1 MPMWAGRFEKEESE
15 LTNEINSSINIDKR
29 LYKED
34 IRGSIAHVTMLGE
47 CNIISKDNSKKIIN
61 GLKEILSDIENGKLE
76 IDLSKEDI
84 HMFIEE
90 ELTNRIGDAGK
101 MVHTARSRNDQVAV
115 DIKLFLR
122 EEIINIKKL
131 LIDLIKEL
139 IKISKNNIIT
149 IMPVFT
155 HMQDAQPSTIAH
167 YLMAYT
173 EMFRRDISRLN
184 DTYKRLNVNPLG
196 SCALAATTYDTDRL
210 ITTKLLEFDS
220 PTLNSLDGVSD
231 RDFAIELLNDISIIM
246 MHLSRFSEEI
256 IIFSSNEFKFIE
268 LDDAFST
275 GSSIMPQKKNP
286 DICELIRGKTG
297 RVYGN
302 LMNLLTVMK
311 GLPLAYNKDM
321 QEDKECLFDSI
332 DTVKLCLKVI
342 VPMLDSIK
350 FNKEKMLE
358 AAKKGFINATDL
370 ADHLTK
376 KGMPFR
382 DAYKL
387 VGRIVSY
394 SIKNDKTL
402 NDLTIDEYK
411 KFSNEF
417 DDDLYDSIDLVNI
430 VNSKNTIGGPA
441 PDTVKKHIEIV
452 EKELSKIQKDDYY
465 ELNPKSWTVYK

>member
-1 MPMWAGRFEKEESE
+1 MPMWAGRFEKEENE
-15 LTNEINSSINIDKR
+15 LTNEINSSISIDKR

-34 IRGSIAHVTMLGE
+34 IRGSIAHATMLGE

-61 GLKEILSDIENGKLE
+61 GLKEILSDIESGKLE

-122 EEIINIKKL
+122 EEINNIKEL

-139 IKISKNNIIT
+139 IKISKKNTIT
-149 IMPVFT
+149 IMPIFT

-196 SCALAATTYDTDRL
+196 SCALAATSYDTDRL

-256 IIFSSNEFKFIE
+256 IIFSSNEFKFVE

-370 ADHLTK
+370 ADYLTK

-387 VGRIVSY
+387 VGQIVSY
-394 SIKNDKTL
+394 SIKNGKSL
-402 NDLTIDEYK
+402 NDLEIEEYK
-411 KFSNEF
+411 SFSNEF
-417 DDDLYDSIDLVNI
+417 ENDLYDSIDLVNI

-452 EKELSKIQKDDYY
+452 EKELSKIQKDDY
-465 ELNPKSWTVYK
+465 

>member
-1 MPMWAGRFEKEESE
+1 MPMWAGRFEKEENE
-15 LTNEINSSINIDKR
+15 LTNEINSSIKIDKR

-34 IRGSIAHVTMLGE
+34 IRGSIAHATMLGE

-61 GLKEILSDIENGKLE
+61 GLKEILSDIESGKLE

-196 SCALAATTYDTDRL
+196 SCALAATSYDTDRL

-370 ADHLTK
+370 ADYLTK

-387 VGRIVSY
+387 VGQIVSY
-394 SIKNDKTL
+394 SIKNGKSL
-402 NDLTIDEYK
+402 NDLEIEEYK
-411 KFSNEF
+411 SFSNEF
-417 DDDLYDSIDLVNI
+417 ENDLYDSIDLVNI

-452 EKELSKIQKDDYY
+452 EKGLSKI
-465 ELNPKSWTVYK
+465 

>member
-1 MPMWAGRFEKEESE
+1 MPMWAGRFEKEENE
-15 LTNEINSSINIDKR
+15 LTNEINSSIKIDKR

-34 IRGSIAHVTMLGE
+34 IRGSIAHATMLGE
-47 CNIISKDNSKKIIN
+47 CGIISKTNSKKIIN
-61 GLKEILSDIENGKLE
+61 GLREILSDIESGKLE

-84 HMFIEE
+84 HMFVEE

-115 DIKLFLR
+115 DIKLFLKD
-122 EEIINIKKL
+122 EIINIKES
-131 LIDLIKEL
+131 LIKLIKEL
-139 IKISKNNIIT
+139 IKISKNNTIT

-196 SCALAATTYDTDRL
+196 SCALAATSYDTDRM

-231 RDFAIELLNDISIIM
+231 RDYAIELLNDISIIM

-256 IIFSSNEFKFIE
+256 IIFSSNEFKFVE

-370 ADHLTK
+370 ADYLAK

-382 DAYKL
+382 DAYKI
-387 VGRIVSY
+387 VGKIVSY
-394 SIKNDKTL
+394 SIKNNKSL
-402 NDLTIDEYK
+402 NDLTIEEYK
-411 KFSNEF
+411 SFSNEF
-417 DDDLYDSIDLVNI
+417 DIDLYDSIDLVNI

-452 EKELSKIQKDDYY
+452 EKELSKI
-465 ELNPKSWTVYK
+465 

>member
-15 LTNEINSSINIDKR
+15 LTNEINSSIKIDKR

-34 IRGSIAHVTMLGE
+34 IRGSIAHATMLGE

-61 GLKEILSDIENGKLE
+61 GLKEILSDIESGKLE

-196 SCALAATTYDTDRL
+196 SCALAATSYDTDRL

-370 ADHLTK
+370 ADYLTK

-382 DAYKL
+382 DAYKI
-387 VGRIVSY
+387 VGQIVSY
-394 SIKNDKTL
+394 SIKNSKSL
-402 NDLTIDEYK
+402 NDLEIEEYK
-411 KFSNEF
+411 SFSNEF
-417 DDDLYDSIDLVNI
+417 ENDLYDSIDLVNI

-452 EKELSKIQKDDYY
+452 EKELSKI
-465 ELNPKSWTVYK
+465 

>member
-1 MPMWAGRFEKEESE
+1 MPMWAGRFEKEENE
-15 LTNEINSSINIDKR
+15 LTNEINSSINVDKR
-29 LYKED
+29 LYKYD

-47 CNIISKDNSKKIIN
+47 CNIISKKDSKEIIS
-61 GLKEILSDIENGKLE
+61 GLKGILSDVESGKLE

-84 HMFIEE
+84 HMFVEE
-90 ELTNRIGDAGK
+90 ELTNRIGSAGK
-101 MVHTARSRNDQVAV
+101 KVHTARSRNDQVAV
-115 DIKLFLR
+115 DIRLFLKD
-122 EEIINIKKL
+122 EICNIKEL
-131 LIDLIKEL
+131 LKELILEL
-139 IKISKNNIIT
+139 IKISKINLFS

-167 YLMAYT
+167 YLMAYV

-184 DTYKRLNVNPLG
+184 DTYKRVNINPLG

-210 ITTKLLEFDS
+210 LTTKLLEFDI

-246 MHLSRFSEEI
+246 MHLSRLSEEI

-286 DICELIRGKTG
+286 DICELVRGKTG

-302 LMNLLTVMK
+302 LMSLLTVMK
-311 GLPLAYNKDM
+311 GIPLAYNKDM
-321 QEDKECLFDSI
+321 QEDKGVLFDSI
-332 DTVKLCLKVI
+332 DTVKLCLRVFI
-342 VPMLDSIK
+342 PMLDSIK
-350 FNKEKMLE
+350 FNKDKMLM
-358 AAKKGFINATDL
+358 ATKKGFINATDL
-370 ADHLTK
+370 ADYLTK

-387 VGRIVSY
+387 VGEIVSFC
-394 SIKNDKTL
+394 IKNNKTL
-402 NDLTIDEYK
+402 DILSIEEYK
-411 KFSNEF
+411 NFSSEF
-417 DDDLYDSIDLVNI
+417 DSDLYKYIDLENI
-430 VNSKNTIGGPA
+430 VNNKNTIGGPA

-452 EKELSKIQKDDYY
+452 EKELKKDD
-465 ELNPKSWTVYK
+465 K

>member
-1 MPMWAGRFEKEESE
+1 MPMWAGRFEKEENE
-15 LTNEINSSINIDKR
+15 LTNEINSSIKIDKR

-34 IRGSIAHVTMLGE
+34 IRGSIAHATMLGE

-61 GLKEILSDIENGKLE
+61 GLKEILSDIESGKLE

-196 SCALAATTYDTDRL
+196 SCALAATSYDTDRL

-256 IIFSSNEFKFIE
+256 IIFCSNEFKFVE

-387 VGRIVSY
+387 VGQIVSY
-394 SIKNDKTL
+394 SIKNSKSL
-402 NDLTIDEYK
+402 NDLEIEEYK
-411 KFSNEF
+411 SFSNEF
-417 DDDLYDSIDLVNI
+417 ENDLYDSIDLVNI

-452 EKELSKIQKDDYY
+452 EKELSKIQKDDY
-465 ELNPKSWTVYK
+465 

>member
-1 MPMWAGRFEKEESE
+1 MPMWAGRFEKEENE
-15 LTNEINSSINIDKR
+15 LTNEINSSIKIDKR

-34 IRGSIAHVTMLGE
+34 IRGSIAHATMLGE

-61 GLKEILSDIENGKLE
+61 GLKEILSDIESGKLE

-196 SCALAATTYDTDRL
+196 SCALAATSYDTDRL

-256 IIFSSNEFKFIE
+256 IIFSSNEFKFVE

-332 DTVKLCLKVI
+332 DTVKLSLKVFI
-342 VPMLDSIK
+342 PMLDSIK
-350 FNKEKMLE
+350 FNKEKMLD

-370 ADHLTK
+370 ADYLTK

-387 VGRIVSY
+387 VGKIVSY
-394 SIKNDKTL
+394 SIKNDKSL
-402 NDLTIDEYK
+402 NDLTIEEYK
-411 KFSNEF
+411 SFSNEF
-417 DDDLYDSIDLVNI
+417 DIDLYDSIDLVNI

-441 PDTVKKHIEIV
+441 PDTVKKHIEII
-452 EKELSKIQKDDYY
+452 EKELVSI
-465 ELNPKSWTVYK
+465 

>member
-1 MPMWAGRFEKEESE
+1 MPMWAGRFEKEENE
-15 LTNEINSSINIDKR
+15 LTNEINSSIKIDKS

-34 IRGSIAHVTMLGE
+34 IRGSIAHATMLGE

-61 GLKEILSDIENGKLE
+61 GLKEILSDIESGKLE

-196 SCALAATTYDTDRL
+196 SCALAATSYDTDRL

-332 DTVKLCLKVI
+332 DTIKLCLKVI

-370 ADHLTK
+370 ADYLTK

-387 VGRIVSY
+387 VGQIVSY
-394 SIKNDKTL
+394 SIKNSKSL
-402 NDLTIDEYK
+402 NDLEIEEYK
-411 KFSNEF
+411 SFSNEF
-417 DDDLYDSIDLVNI
+417 ENDLYDSIDLVNI

-452 EKELSKIQKDDYY
+452 EKELSKI
-465 ELNPKSWTVYK
+465 

>member
-1 MPMWAGRFEKEESE
+1 MPMWAGRFEKEENE
-15 LTNEINSSINIDKR
+15 LTNEINSSIKIDKR

-34 IRGSIAHVTMLGE
+34 IRGSIAHATMLGE

-61 GLKEILSDIENGKLE
+61 GLKEILSDIESGKLE

-196 SCALAATTYDTDRL
+196 SCALAATSYDTDRL

-370 ADHLTK
+370 ADYLTK

-387 VGRIVSY
+387 VGQIVSY
-394 SIKNDKTL
+394 SIKNSKSL
-402 NDLTIDEYK
+402 NDLEIEEYK
-411 KFSNEF
+411 SFSNEF
-417 DDDLYDSIDLVNI
+417 ENDLYDSIDLVNI

-452 EKELSKIQKDDYY
+452 EKELSKI
-465 ELNPKSWTVYK
+465 

>member
-1 MPMWAGRFEKEESE
+1 MPMWAGRFEKEENE

-34 IRGSIAHVTMLGE
+34 IRGSIAHATMLGE

-61 GLKEILSDIENGKLE
+61 GLKEILSDIESGKLE

-139 IKISKNNIIT
+139 IKISKNNTIT

-167 YLMAYT
+167 YLMAYI

-196 SCALAATTYDTDRL
+196 SCALAATSYDTDRL

-220 PTLNSLDGVSD
+220 LTLNSLDGVSD

-256 IIFSSNEFKFIE
+256 IIFSSNEFKFVE

-370 ADHLTK
+370 ADYLTK

-387 VGRIVSY
+387 VGQIVSY
-394 SIKNDKTL
+394 SIKNGKSL
-402 NDLTIDEYK
+402 NDLEIEEYK
-411 KFSNEF
+411 SFSNEF
-417 DDDLYDSIDLVNI
+417 ENDLYDSIDLVNI

-452 EKELSKIQKDDYY
+452 EKELSKI
-465 ELNPKSWTVYK
+465 

>member
-1 MPMWAGRFEKEESE
+1 MPMWAGRFEKEENN
-15 LTNEINSSINIDKR
+15 LTNEINSSINVDKR

-47 CNIISKDNSKKIIN
+47 CKIISKKDSKKIID
-61 GLKEILSDIENGKLE
+61 GLKSILSDIESCKLE

-115 DIKLFLR
+115 DIRLFLR
-122 EEIINIKKL
+122 EEISNIKML
-131 LIDLIKEL
+131 LKEL
-139 IKISKNNIIT
+139 IIEIIKISKNT
-149 IMPVFT
+149 LDSIMPVFT
-155 HMQDAQPSTIAH
+155 HMQDAQPSTVAH

-184 DTYKRLNVNPLG
+184 DTYKRANVNPLG

-246 MHLSRFSEEI
+246 MHLSRLSEEI

-286 DICELIRGKTG
+286 DICELVRGKTG

-302 LMNLLTVMK
+302 LMSLLTVMK

-321 QEDKECLFDSI
+321 QEDKELLFNSI
-332 DTVKLCLKVI
+332 DTVKLCIKVFI
-342 VPMLDSIK
+342 PMLDSIK
-350 FNKEKMLE
+350 FNKDNMLE

-370 ADHLTK
+370 ADYLTK
-376 KGMPFR
+376 KGLPFR
-382 DAYKL
+382 DAYKI
-387 VGRIVSY
+387 VGTIVSY
-394 SIKNDKTL
+394 SIKNDKSL
-402 NDLTIDEYK
+402 DDLTIDEYK

-417 DDDLYDSIDLVNI
+417 DSDLYKYINLENI
-430 VNSKNTIGGPA
+430 VNNKNTIGGPA

-452 EKELSKIQKDDYY
+452 EKELSKI
-465 ELNPKSWTVYK
+465 

>member
-47 CNIISKDNSKKIIN
+47 CRIISKVNSKKIIN
-61 GLKEILSDIENGKLE
+61 GLKEILSDIESGKLE

-115 DIKLFLR
+115 DIKMFLR
-122 EEIINIKKL
+122 EEIINIKEL
-131 LIDLIKEL
+131 LKELIKEL
-139 IKISKNNIIT
+139 IKISKKNTIT

-184 DTYKRLNVNPLG
+184 DTYKRINVNPLG

-246 MHLSRFSEEI
+246 MHFLQ
-256 IIFSSNEFKFIE
+256 
-268 LDDAFST
+268 DH
-275 GSSIMPQKKNP
+275 Q
-286 DICELIRGKTG
+286 
-297 RVYGN
+297 
-302 LMNLLTVMK
+302 
-311 GLPLAYNKDM
+311 
-321 QEDKECLFDSI
+321 
-332 DTVKLCLKVI
+332 LCLK
-342 VPMLDSIK
+342 
-350 FNKEKMLE
+350 
-358 AAKKGFINATDL
+358 
-370 ADHLTK
+370 
-376 KGMPFR
+376 R
-382 DAYKL
+382 
-387 VGRIVSY
+387 RIL
-394 SIKNDKTL
+394 I
-402 NDLTIDEYK
+402 
-411 KFSNEF
+411 F
-417 DDDLYDSIDLVNI
+417 VN
-430 VNSKNTIGGPA
+430 
-441 PDTVKKHIEIV
+441 
-452 EKELSKIQKDDYY
+452 
-465 ELNPKSWTVYK
+465 

>member
-1 MPMWAGRFEKEESE
+1 MPMWAGRFEKEENE
-15 LTNEINSSINIDKR
+15 LTNEINSSISIDKR

-34 IRGSIAHVTMLGE
+34 IRGSIAHATMLGE
-47 CNIISKDNSKKIIN
+47 CGIISKDNSKKIIN
-61 GLKEILSDIENGKLE
+61 GLKEILSDIESGKLE

-139 IKISKNNIIT
+139 IKISKNNTIT

-196 SCALAATTYDTDRL
+196 SCALAATSYDTDRL

-256 IIFSSNEFKFIE
+256 IIFSSNEFKFVE

-286 DICELIRGKTG
+286 DICELVRGKTG

-370 ADHLTK
+370 ADYLTK

-387 VGRIVSY
+387 VGQIVSY
-394 SIKNDKTL
+394 SIKNGKSL
-402 NDLTIDEYK
+402 NDLEIEEYK
-411 KFSNEF
+411 SFSNEF
-417 DDDLYDSIDLVNI
+417 ENDLYDSIDLVNI

-452 EKELSKIQKDDYY
+452 EKELSKI
-465 ELNPKSWTVYK
+465 

>member
-1 MPMWAGRFEKEESE
+1 MPMWAGRFEKEENE

-34 IRGSIAHVTMLGE
+34 IRGSIAHATMLGE

-61 GLKEILSDIENGKLE
+61 GLKELLSDIESGKLE

-139 IKISKNNIIT
+139 IKISKNNTIT

-196 SCALAATTYDTDRL
+196 SCALAATSYDTDRL
-210 ITTKLLEFDS
+210 LTTKLLEFDS

-370 ADHLTK
+370 ADYLTK

-387 VGRIVSY
+387 VGQIVSY
-394 SIKNDKTL
+394 SIKNGKSL
-402 NDLTIDEYK
+402 NDLEIEEYK
-411 KFSNEF
+411 SFSNEF
-417 DDDLYDSIDLVNI
+417 ENDLYDSIDLVNI

-452 EKELSKIQKDDYY
+452 EKELSKI
-465 ELNPKSWTVYK
+465 

>member
-1 MPMWAGRFEKEESE
+1 MPMWAGRFEKEENE
-15 LTNEINSSINIDKR
+15 LTNEINSSIKIDKR

-34 IRGSIAHVTMLGE
+34 IRGSIAHATMLGE

-61 GLKEILSDIENGKLE
+61 GLKEILSDIESGKLE

-370 ADHLTK
+370 ADYLTK

-387 VGRIVSY
+387 VGQIVSY
-394 SIKNDKTL
+394 SIKNSKSL
-402 NDLTIDEYK
+402 NDLEIEEYK
-411 KFSNEF
+411 SFSNEF
-417 DDDLYDSIDLVNI
+417 ENDLYDSIDLVNI

-452 EKELSKIQKDDYY
+452 EKELSKIQKDDY
-465 ELNPKSWTVYK
+465 LI

>member
-1 MPMWAGRFEKEESE
+1 MPMWAGRFEKEENE
-15 LTNEINSSINIDKR
+15 LTNEINSSISIDKR

-34 IRGSIAHVTMLGE
+34 IRGSIAHATMLGE

-61 GLKEILSDIENGKLE
+61 GLKEILSDIESGKLE

-122 EEIINIKKL
+122 EEINNIKEL

-139 IKISKNNIIT
+139 IKISKKNTIT
-149 IMPVFT
+149 IMPIFT

-196 SCALAATTYDTDRL
+196 SCALAATSYDTDRL

-256 IIFSSNEFKFIE
+256 IIFSSNEFKFVE

-387 VGRIVSY
+387 VGQIVSY
-394 SIKNDKTL
+394 SIKNSKSL
-402 NDLTIDEYK
+402 NDLEIEEYK
-411 KFSNEF
+411 SFSNEF
-417 DDDLYDSIDLVNI
+417 ENDLYDSIDLVNI

-465 ELNPKSWTVYK
+465 DMNPVSWT

>member
-1 MPMWAGRFEKEESE
+1 MPMWAGRFEKEENE
-15 LTNEINSSINIDKR
+15 LTNEINSSIKIDKR

-34 IRGSIAHVTMLGE
+34 IRGSIAHATMLGE

-61 GLKEILSDIENGKLE
+61 GLKEIIFDIESGKLE

-196 SCALAATTYDTDRL
+196 SCALAATSYDTDRL

-370 ADHLTK
+370 ADYLTK

-387 VGRIVSY
+387 VGQIVSY
-394 SIKNDKTL
+394 SIKNGKSL
-402 NDLTIDEYK
+402 NDLEIEEYK
-411 KFSNEF
+411 SFSNEF
-417 DDDLYDSIDLVNI
+417 ENDLYDSIDLVNI

-452 EKELSKIQKDDYY
+452 EKELSKI
-465 ELNPKSWTVYK
+465 

>member
-1 MPMWAGRFEKEESE
+1 MPMWAGRFEKEENE
-15 LTNEINSSINIDKR
+15 LTNEINSSIKIDKR

-34 IRGSIAHVTMLGE
+34 IRGSIAHATMLGE
-47 CNIISKDNSKKIIN
+47 CGIISKDNSKKIIN
-61 GLKEILSDIENGKLE
+61 GLKEILSDIESGKLE

-196 SCALAATTYDTDRL
+196 SCALAATSYDTDRL

-256 IIFSSNEFKFIE
+256 IIFSSNEFKFVE

-370 ADHLTK
+370 ADYLTK

-387 VGRIVSY
+387 VGQIVSY
-394 SIKNDKTL
+394 SIKNGKSL
-402 NDLTIDEYK
+402 NDLEIEEYK
-411 KFSNEF
+411 SFSNEF
-417 DDDLYDSIDLVNI
+417 ENDLYDSIDLVNI

-452 EKELSKIQKDDYY
+452 EKELSKI
-465 ELNPKSWTVYK
+465 